1 MTLEEF
7 STEFDVLYNSITSN
21 AAPGFNDY
29 EKSVLLTLAQEELIK
44 SYFVANNNTTG
55 VGLDGSQKRH
65 YDFSTL
71 IKIKTLDNIIYNIL
85 TTMQITGVD
94 VPVFNKDANN
104 TFLVPNDVFLV
115 LNEYLTVKN
124 NSYTVFPI
132 SYDSYNLLMSKPFPY
147 PNKRQAWRLDSSING
162 EIAATKVIHVSDDKD
177 INNKNITFESIYH
190 KPLNIEI
197 NIKNG
202 DYHLSDFV
210 VVSESK
216 EAVNITLNLSN
227 TVNNDMVDISDY
239 MFQLMKADTLKRK
252 GLDKYIKPLNPDYSI
267 TSVGKI
273 GTYKAEIP
281 AVTDLQGNYKTFGAF
296 NIIYYPKE
304 TPFDVSYT
312 IRYVK
317 VPRPIILSDLTDLEL
332 SIRDRREQSTCELP
346 DEMHPEI
353 LKRAVELAKA
363 YYIGDLQS
371 QLAIGKN
378 SSTELGKLIQ
388 Q

>member
-71 IKIKTLDNIIYNIL
+71 IKVKTLNNIIDSIL
-85 TTMQITGVD
+85 TTRVD

-104 TFLVPNDVFLV
+104 IFLVPNDVFLV

-177 INNKNITFESIYH
+177 ISSENITFESIYH

-202 DYHLSDFV
+202 DYLSDFV

-216 EAVNITLNLSN
+216 EAVNITLKLSN
-227 TVNNDMVDISDY
+227 TVNNNMVDISDY
-239 MFQLMKADTLKRK
+239 MFQLMDANTLKRK
-252 GLDKYIKPLNPDYSI
+252 GLDKYIKPLKQDYSI

-281 AVTDLQGNYKTFGAF
+281 AVTDLQGNYKNFGIF
-296 NIIYYPKE
+296 NIIYYPIE
-304 TPFDVSYT
+304 IPSFDVSYT

>member
-71 IKIKTLDNIIYNIL
+71 IKIKSLKNIIYDI
-85 TTMQITGVD
+85 ITARDKVSI
-94 VPVFNKDANN
+94 P
-104 TFLVPNDVFLV
+104 FLKKERNAIFLIPNDVFLI
-115 LNEYLTVKN
+115 LNEHLIAKDN
-124 NSYTVFPI
+124 NYIVFPI
-132 SYDSYNLLMSKPFPY
+132 SYDTYNLLMSKPFPY
-147 PNKRQAWRLDSSING
+147 PNKRQAWRLDSSIDG
-162 EIAATKVIHVSDDKD
+162 EVAALKVIHVSDDKD
-177 INNKNITFESIYH
+177 ISSKNITFESIYH

-202 DYHLSDFV
+202 NTLSDFV

-227 TVNNDMVDISDY
+227 TVNNGMVDISDY
-239 MFQLMKADTLKRK
+239 MYKLMNPNTLKSK
-252 GLDKYIKPLNPDYSI
+252 GLDKYIKPLNSDYSI
-267 TSVGKI
+267 TAVGKI

-281 AVTDLQGNYKTFGAF
+281 AVTDLQGNYKNFGIF
-296 NIIYYPKE
+296 DIIYYPIE
-304 TPFDVSYT
+304 TPLDTSYT

>member
-71 IKIKTLDNIIYNIL
+71 IKIKSLKNIIYDIITAIDKVNI
-85 TTMQITGVD
+85 
-94 VPVFNKDANN
+94 P
-104 TFLVPNDVFLV
+104 FLKKERNAIFLIPNDVFLI
-115 LNEYLTVKN
+115 LNEHLIAKDN
-124 NSYTVFPI
+124 NYIVFPI
-132 SYDSYNLLMSKPFPY
+132 SYDTYNLLMSKPFPY
-147 PNKRQAWRLDSSING
+147 PNKRQAWRLDSSIDG
-162 EIAATKVIHVSDDKD
+162 EVAALKVIHVSDDKD
-177 INNKNITFESIYH
+177 ISSKNITFESIYH

-202 DYHLSDFV
+202 NILSDFV

-227 TVNNDMVDISDY
+227 TVNNGMVDISDY
-239 MFQLMKADTLKRK
+239 MYKLMNPNTLKTK
-252 GLDKYIKPLNPDYSI
+252 GLDKYIKPLNSDYSI
-267 TSVGKI
+267 TAVGKI

-281 AVTDLQGNYKTFGAF
+281 AVTDLQGNYKNFGIF
-296 NIIYYPKE
+296 DIIYYPIE
-304 TPFDVSYT
+304 NSLDTSYT

-388 Q
+388 K

>member
-71 IKIKTLDNIIYNIL
+71 IKIKTLDNIIYSIW
-85 TTMQITGVD
+85 TTRWITGVS
-94 VPVFNKDANN
+94 VPVFKDANN
-104 TFLVPNDVFLV
+104 IFLVPNDIFLV

-202 DYHLSDFV
+202 DYLSDFV

-227 TVNNDMVDISDY
+227 TVNNDIVDIHNY
-239 MFQLMKADTLKRK
+239 MFKLMDADTLKRK

-281 AVTDLQGNYKTFGAF
+281 AVTDLQGNYKTFGVF

-332 SIRDRREQSTCELP
+332 SIRGRREQSTCELP

>member
-44 SYFVANNNTTG
+44 SYFVSNNNTTG

-71 IKIKTLDNIIYNIL
+71 IKIKSLKNIIYDI
-85 TTMQITGVD
+85 ITARDKVEI
-94 VPVFNKDANN
+94 PSLNKDANAV
-104 TFLVPNDVFLV
+104 FLIPNDVFLI
-115 LNEYLTVKN
+115 LNEHLIAKDN
-124 NSYTVFPI
+124 NYIVFPI
-132 SYDSYNLLMSKPFPY
+132 SYDTYNLLMSKPFPY
-147 PNKRQAWRLDSSING
+147 PNKRQAWRLDSSIDG
-162 EIAATKVIHVSDDKD
+162 EVAALKVIHVSDDKD
-177 INNKNITFESIYH
+177 ISSKNITFESIYH

-202 DYHLSDFV
+202 NILSDFV

-227 TVNNDMVDISDY
+227 TANNDIVDIHNY
-239 MFQLMKADTLKRK
+239 MFKLMDATILKSR
-252 GLDKYIKPLNPDYSI
+252 GLDKYIKPLNQDYSI

-281 AVTDLQGNYKTFGAF
+281 AVTDLQGNYKNFGIF
-296 NIIYYPKE
+296 NIIYYPIE
-304 TPFDVSYT
+304 TSLDTSYT
-312 IRYVK
+312 LRYVK

>member
-44 SYFVANNNTTG
+44 SYFVANNNPTG

-71 IKIKTLDNIIYNIL
+71 IKVKTLNNIIDSTL
-85 TTMQITGVD
+85 TTGVD

-104 TFLVPNDVFLV
+104 IFLVPNDVFLV

-177 INNKNITFESIYH
+177 ISSENITFESIYH

-202 DYHLSDFV
+202 DYLSNFV

-227 TVNNDMVDISDY
+227 TANNDIVDIHNY
-239 MFQLMKADTLKRK
+239 MFKLMDANTLKTK
-252 GLDKYIKPLNPDYSI
+252 GLDKYIKPLNQDYSI

-296 NIIYYPKE
+296 NIIYYPIE
-304 TPFDVSYT
+304 NSLDTSYKL
-312 IRYVK
+312 RYVK

>member
-71 IKIKTLDNIIYNIL
+71 IKVKTLNNIIDSIW
-85 TTMQITGVD
+85 TTRAD

-104 TFLVPNDVFLV
+104 IFLVPNDVFLV

-177 INNKNITFESIYH
+177 ISSENITFESIYH

-202 DYHLSDFV
+202 DYLSDFV

-216 EAVNITLNLSN
+216 EAVNITLKLSN
-227 TVNNDMVDISDY
+227 TVNNNMVDISDY
-239 MFQLMKADTLKRK
+239 MFQLMNANTLKKK
-252 GLDKYIKPLNPDYSI
+252 GLDKYIKPLNQDYSI

-281 AVTDLQGNYKTFGAF
+281 AVTDLQGNYKNVGIF

-304 TPFDVSYT
+304 TPLDTSYT

>member
-71 IKIKTLDNIIYNIL
+71 IKIKSLKNIIYDIITARDKVNIPFL
-85 TTMQITGVD
+85 KKDTNA
-94 VPVFNKDANN
+94 VF
-104 TFLVPNDVFLV
+104 LIPNDVFLI
-115 LNEYLTVKN
+115 LNEHLIAKDN
-124 NSYTVFPI
+124 NYIVFPI
-132 SYDSYNLLMSKPFPY
+132 SYDTYNLLMSKPFPY
-147 PNKRQAWRLDSSING
+147 PNKRQAWRLDSSIDG
-162 EIAATKVIHVSDDKD
+162 EVAALKVIHVSDDKD
-177 INNKNITFESIYH
+177 ISEKNITFESIYH

-202 DYHLSDFV
+202 DYLSDFV

-227 TVNNDMVDISDY
+227 TANNDIVDIHNY
-239 MFQLMKADTLKRK
+239 MFKLMDATILKSR
-252 GLDKYIKPLNPDYSI
+252 GLDKYIKPLNQDYSI

-281 AVTDLQGNYKTFGAF
+281 AVTDLQGNYKNFGIF
-296 NIIYYPKE
+296 NIIYYPIE
-304 TPFDVSYT
+304 TPLDVSYT

-363 YYIGDLQS
+363 YYIGNLQS

>member
-71 IKIKTLDNIIYNIL
+71 IKVKTLNNIIDSIL
-85 TTMQITGVD
+85 TTRVD

-104 TFLVPNDVFLV
+104 IFLVPNDVFLV

-177 INNKNITFESIYH
+177 ISSKNITFESIYH

-202 DYHLSDFV
+202 NILSDFV
-210 VVSESK
+210 VVNESK
-216 EAVNITLNLSN
+216 EAVNITLKLSN
-227 TVNNDMVDISDY
+227 TVNNNMVDISDY
-239 MFQLMKADTLKRK
+239 MFQLMNANTLKTK
-252 GLDKYIKPLNPDYSI
+252 GLDKYIKPLNQDYSI
-267 TSVGKI
+267 TSIGKI

-281 AVTDLQGNYKTFGAF
+281 AVTDLQGNYKNFGIF
-296 NIIYYPKE
+296 NIIYYPIE
-304 TPFDVSYT
+304 IPSFDVSYT

>member
-21 AAPGFNDY
+21 PAPGFNDY
-29 EKSVLLTLAQEELIK
+29 QKSVLLTLAQAESLK

-55 VGLDGSQKRH
+55 VGLDGSQQRH

-71 IKIKTLDNIIYNIL
+71 IKVKTLNNIIDSIL
-85 TTMQITGVD
+85 TTGVD

-104 TFLVPNDVFLV
+104 IFLVPNDVFLV

-177 INNKNITFESIYH
+177 IRSKNITFESIYH

-202 DYHLSDFV
+202 DYLSDFV
-210 VVSESK
+210 IVNESK
-216 EAVNITLNLSN
+216 EAVNITLKLSN
-227 TVNNDMVDISDY
+227 TVNNNMVDISDY
-239 MFQLMKADTLKRK
+239 MFQLMNANTLKTK
-252 GLDKYIKPLNPDYSI
+252 GLDKYIKPLKQDYSI

-281 AVTDLQGNYKTFGAF
+281 AVTDLQGNYKNVGIF

-304 TPFDVSYT
+304 TPFDTSYKL
-312 IRYVK
+312 RYVK

-363 YYIGDLQS
+363 YYIGNLQS

>member
-71 IKIKTLDNIIYNIL
+71 IKVKTLNNIIDSIL
-85 TTMQITGVD
+85 TTRVN

-104 TFLVPNDVFLV
+104 IFLVPNDVFLV

-177 INNKNITFESIYH
+177 INSKNITFESIYH

-202 DYHLSDFV
+202 NILSDFV
-210 VVSESK
+210 VVNESK
-216 EAVNITLNLSN
+216 EAVNITLKLSN
-227 TVNNDMVDISDY
+227 TVNNNMVDISDY
-239 MFQLMKADTLKRK
+239 MFKLMDANTLKTK
-252 GLDKYIKPLNPDYSI
+252 GLDKYIKPLNSDYSI

-281 AVTDLQGNYKTFGAF
+281 AVTDLQGNYKNVGIF

-304 TPFDVSYT
+304 TPLDTSYT
-312 IRYVK
+312 LRYVK

-363 YYIGDLQS
+363 YYIGDLQA
-371 QLAIGKN
+371 QLAISKN

>member
-21 AAPGFNDY
+21 TAPGFNDY

-71 IKIKTLDNIIYNIL
+71 IKIKSLKNIVYDIITAIDKVNI
-85 TTMQITGVD
+85 
-94 VPVFNKDANN
+94 P
-104 TFLVPNDVFLV
+104 FLKKERNAIFLIPNDVFLI
-115 LNEYLTVKN
+115 LNEHLIAKDN
-124 NSYTVFPI
+124 NYIVFPI
-132 SYDSYNLLMSKPFPY
+132 SYDTYNLLMSKPFPY
-147 PNKRQAWRLDSSING
+147 PNKRQAWRLDSSIDG
-162 EIAATKVIHVSDDKD
+162 EVAALKVIHVSDDKD
-177 INNKNITFESIYH
+177 ISSKNITFESIYH

-202 DYHLSDFV
+202 DIQLSDFV

-227 TVNNDMVDISDY
+227 TVNNGMVDISHY
-239 MFQLMKADTLKRK
+239 MYMLMNPNTLKSK
-252 GLDKYIKPLNPDYSI
+252 GLDKYIKPLNSDYSI
-267 TSVGKI
+267 TAVGKI

-281 AVTDLQGNYKTFGAF
+281 AVTDLQGNYKNFGIF
-296 NIIYYPKE
+296 DIIYYPVE
-304 TPFDVSYT
+304 NSLDTSYT

>member
-71 IKIKTLDNIIYNIL
+71 IKIKSLKNIVYDIITAIDKVNIPSL
-85 TTMQITGVD
+85 KEDTNA
-94 VPVFNKDANN
+94 VF
-104 TFLVPNDVFLV
+104 LIPNDVFLI
-115 LNEYLTVKN
+115 LNEHLIAKDN
-124 NSYTVFPI
+124 NYIVFPI
-132 SYDSYNLLMSKPFPY
+132 SYDTYNLLMSKPFPY
-147 PNKRQAWRLDSSING
+147 PNKRQAWRLDSSIDG
-162 EIAATKVIHVSDDKD
+162 EVAALKVIHVSDDKD
-177 INNKNITFESIYH
+177 ISSKNITFESIYH

-202 DYHLSDFV
+202 NILSDFV

-227 TVNNDMVDISDY
+227 TVNNGMVDISDY
-239 MFQLMKADTLKRK
+239 MYMLMRPNTLKSK
-252 GLDKYIKPLNPDYSI
+252 GLDKYIKPLNSDYSI
-267 TSVGKI
+267 TAVGKI

-281 AVTDLQGNYKTFGAF
+281 AVTDLQGNYKNFGIF
-296 NIIYYPKE
+296 DIIYYPVE
-304 TPFDVSYT
+304 NSLDTSYT

>member
-71 IKIKTLDNIIYNIL
+71 IKVKTLNNIIDSIL
-85 TTMQITGVD
+85 TTGVD

-104 TFLVPNDVFLV
+104 IFLVPNDVFLV

-147 PNKRQAWRLDSSING
+147 PNKRQAWRLDSSIDG
-162 EIAATKVIHVSDDKD
+162 EVAALKVIHVSDDKD
-177 INNKNITFESIYH
+177 ISSKNITFESIYH

-202 DYHLSDFV
+202 DYLSDFV

-216 EAVNITLNLSN
+216 EAVNITLKLSN
-227 TVNNDMVDISDY
+227 TVNNNMVDISDY
-239 MFQLMKADTLKRK
+239 MFQLMDANTLKRK
-252 GLDKYIKPLNPDYSI
+252 GLDKYIKPLKQDYSI

-281 AVTDLQGNYKTFGAF
+281 AVTDLQGNYKNVGIF

-304 TPFDVSYT
+304 TPFDTSYKL
-312 IRYVK
+312 RYVK

>member
-71 IKIKTLDNIIYNIL
+71 IKVKTLNNIIDSIL
-85 TTMQITGVD
+85 TTGAD

-104 TFLVPNDVFLV
+104 IFLVPNDVFLV

-177 INNKNITFESIYH
+177 ISSKNITFESIYH

-202 DYHLSDFV
+202 NILSDFV
-210 VVSESK
+210 VVNESK
-216 EAVNITLNLSN
+216 EAVNITLKLSN
-227 TVNNDMVDISDY
+227 TVNNNMVDISDY
-239 MFQLMKADTLKRK
+239 MFQLMDANTLKRK
-252 GLDKYIKPLNPDYSI
+252 GLDKYIKPLKQDYSI

-281 AVTDLQGNYKTFGAF
+281 AVTDLQGNYKNVGIF

-304 TPFDVSYT
+304 TPFDTSYKL
-312 IRYVK
+312 RYVK

-363 YYIGDLQS
+363 YYIGDLKS
-371 QLAIGKN
+371 QLAISKN

>member
-71 IKIKTLDNIIYNIL
+71 IKVKTLNNIIDSIW
-85 TTMQITGVD
+85 TTGAD

-104 TFLVPNDVFLV
+104 IFLVPNDVFLV

-124 NSYTVFPI
+124 NSYIVFPI

-177 INNKNITFESIYH
+177 INSKNITFESIYH

-202 DYHLSDFV
+202 DYLSDFV

-227 TVNNDMVDISDY
+227 TANNDIVDIHNY
-239 MFQLMKADTLKRK
+239 MFKLMDANTLKSK

-281 AVTDLQGNYKTFGAF
+281 AVTDLQGNYKNFGIF

-304 TPFDVSYT
+304 TPLDVSYT

-363 YYIGDLQS
+363 YYIGNLQS

>member
-71 IKIKTLDNIIYNIL
+71 IKIKSLKNIIYDIITARDKVNIPFL
-85 TTMQITGVD
+85 KKDTNA
-94 VPVFNKDANN
+94 VF
-104 TFLVPNDVFLV
+104 LIPNDVFLI
-115 LNEYLTVKN
+115 LNEHLIAKDN
-124 NSYTVFPI
+124 NYIVFPI
-132 SYDSYNLLMSKPFPY
+132 SYDTYNLLMSKPFPY
-147 PNKRQAWRLDSSING
+147 PNKRQAWRLDSSIDG
-162 EIAATKVIHVSDDKD
+162 EVAAIKVIHVSDDKD
-177 INNKNITFESIYH
+177 ISSKNITFESIYH

-202 DYHLSDFV
+202 DYLSNFV

-227 TVNNDMVDISDY
+227 TANNDIVDIHNY
-239 MFQLMKADTLKRK
+239 MFKLMDANTLKTK

-281 AVTDLQGNYKTFGAF
+281 AVTDLQGNYKNFGIF
-296 NIIYYPKE
+296 NIIYYPIE
-304 TPFDVSYT
+304 IPSFDVSYT

>member
-71 IKIKTLDNIIYNIL
+71 IKVKTLNNIIDSIL
-85 TTMQITGVD
+85 TTGVD

-104 TFLVPNDVFLV
+104 IFLVPNDVFLV

-177 INNKNITFESIYH
+177 ISNKNITFESIYH

-202 DYHLSDFV
+202 DYLSDFV

-227 TVNNDMVDISDY
+227 TANNNIVDIHNY
-239 MFQLMKADTLKRK
+239 MFKLMDANTLKTK
-252 GLDKYIKPLNPDYSI
+252 GLDKYIKPLNQDYSI

-296 NIIYYPKE
+296 NIIYYPIE
-304 TPFDVSYT
+304 IPSFDVSYT
-312 IRYVK
+312 LRYVK

-363 YYIGDLQS
+363 YYIGNLQS

>member
-71 IKIKTLDNIIYNIL
+71 IKIKSLKNIVYDTITARDKVNIPFL
-85 TTMQITGVD
+85 KENTNA
-94 VPVFNKDANN
+94 VF
-104 TFLVPNDVFLV
+104 LIPNDVFLI
-115 LNEYLTVKN
+115 LNEHLIAKDN
-124 NSYTVFPI
+124 NYIVFPI
-132 SYDSYNLLMSKPFPY
+132 SYDTYNLLMSKPFPY
-147 PNKRQAWRLDSSING
+147 PNKRQAWRLDSSIDG
-162 EIAATKVIHVSDDKD
+162 EVAALKVIHVSDDKD
-177 INNKNITFESIYH
+177 ISSKNITFESIYH

-202 DYHLSDFV
+202 NILSNFV

-227 TVNNDMVDISDY
+227 TVNNGMVDISDY
-239 MFQLMKADTLKRK
+239 MYKLMNPNTLKSK
-252 GLDKYIKPLNPDYSI
+252 GLDKYIKPLNSDYSI
-267 TSVGKI
+267 TAVGKI

-281 AVTDLQGNYKTFGAF
+281 AVTDLQGNYKNFGIF
-296 NIIYYPKE
+296 YIIYYPVEKSLD
-304 TPFDVSYT
+304 TSYT

-363 YYIGDLQS
+363 YYIGNLQS

>member
-71 IKIKTLDNIIYNIL
+71 IKVKTLNNIIDSIL
-85 TTMQITGVD
+85 TTGVD

-104 TFLVPNDVFLV
+104 IFLVPNDVFLV

-177 INNKNITFESIYH
+177 ISSKNITFESIYH

-202 DYHLSDFV
+202 DITLNNYV

-227 TVNNDMVDISDY
+227 TANNDIVDIHNY
-239 MFQLMKADTLKRK
+239 MFQLMDANTLKRK
-252 GLDKYIKPLNPDYSI
+252 GLDKYIKPLKQDYSI

-281 AVTDLQGNYKTFGAF
+281 AVTDLQGNYKNFGIF
-296 NIIYYPKE
+296 DIIYYPIE
-304 TPFDVSYT
+304 NSLDTSYT
-312 IRYVK
+312 LRYVK

-363 YYIGDLQS
+363 YYIGNLQA
-371 QLAIGKN
+371 QLAISKN

>member
-71 IKIKTLDNIIYNIL
+71 IKIKSLKNIVYDIITAIDKVNI
-85 TTMQITGVD
+85 
-94 VPVFNKDANN
+94 P
-104 TFLVPNDVFLV
+104 FLKKERNAIFLIPNDVFLI
-115 LNEYLTVKN
+115 LNEHLIAKDN
-124 NSYTVFPI
+124 NYIVFPI
-132 SYDSYNLLMSKPFPY
+132 SYDTYNLLMSKPFPY
-147 PNKRQAWRLDSSING
+147 PNKRQAWRLDSSIDG
-162 EIAATKVIHVSDDKD
+162 EVAALKVIHVSDDKD
-177 INNKNITFESIYH
+177 ISSKNITFESIYH

-202 DYHLSDFV
+202 NILSDFV

-227 TVNNDMVDISDY
+227 TVNNGMVDISHY
-239 MFQLMKADTLKRK
+239 MYMLMNPNTLKTK
-252 GLDKYIKPLNPDYSI
+252 GLDKYIKPLNSDYSI
-267 TSVGKI
+267 TAVGKI

-281 AVTDLQGNYKTFGAF
+281 AVTDLQGNYKNFGIF
-296 NIIYYPKE
+296 DIIYYPIE
-304 TPFDVSYT
+304 NSLDTSYT

>member
-71 IKIKTLDNIIYNIL
+71 IKVKTLNNIIDSIL
-85 TTMQITGVD
+85 TTGVD

-104 TFLVPNDVFLV
+104 IFLVPNDVFLV

-177 INNKNITFESIYH
+177 INSKNITFESIYH

-202 DYHLSDFV
+202 DYLSDFV
-210 VVSESK
+210 IVNESK
-216 EAVNITLNLSN
+216 EAVNITLKLSN
-227 TVNNDMVDISDY
+227 TVNNNMVDISDY
-239 MFQLMKADTLKRK
+239 MFQLMNANTLKTK
-252 GLDKYIKPLNPDYSI
+252 GLDKYIKPLKQDYSI

-281 AVTDLQGNYKTFGAF
+281 AVTDLQGNYKNVGIF

-304 TPFDVSYT
+304 TPFDTSYKL
-312 IRYVK
+312 RYVK

>member
-71 IKIKTLDNIIYNIL
+71 IKVKTLNNIIDSIL
-85 TTMQITGVD
+85 TTGVD

-104 TFLVPNDVFLV
+104 IFLVPNDVFLV

-177 INNKNITFESIYH
+177 ISSKNITFESIYH

-202 DYHLSDFV
+202 DYLSNFV

-227 TVNNDMVDISDY
+227 TANNDIVDIHNY
-239 MFQLMKADTLKRK
+239 MFKLMDANTLKRK
-252 GLDKYIKPLNPDYSI
+252 GLDKYIKPLKQDYSI

-281 AVTDLQGNYKTFGAF
+281 AVTDLQGNYKNFGIF
-296 NIIYYPKE
+296 NIIYYPIE
-304 TPFDVSYT
+304 IPSFNVSYT

-363 YYIGDLQS
+363 YYIGDLQA

>member
-71 IKIKTLDNIIYNIL
+71 IKVKTLNNIINSIL
-85 TTMQITGVD
+85 TTRVD

-104 TFLVPNDVFLV
+104 IFLVPNDVFLV

-162 EIAATKVIHVSDDKD
+162 EIAATKIVHVSDDKD
-177 INNKNITFESIYH
+177 ISSKNITFESIYH

-202 DYHLSDFV
+202 NILSDFV

-216 EAVNITLNLSN
+216 EAVNITLNLRN

-239 MFQLMKADTLKRK
+239 MFQLMNPNTLKTK
-252 GLDKYIKPLNPDYSI
+252 GLDKYIKPLNQDYSI
-267 TSVGKI
+267 ASIGKI

-281 AVTDLQGNYKTFGAF
+281 AVTDLQGNYKNVGIF

-304 TPFDVSYT
+304 TPLDTSYT

>member
-71 IKIKTLDNIIYNIL
+71 IKIKTLDNIIYSIL
-85 TTMQITGVD
+85 TTGVS
-94 VPVFNKDANN
+94 VPVFKDANN
-104 TFLVPNDVFLV
+104 IFLVPNDVFLV

-124 NSYTVFPI
+124 NSYIVFPI

-177 INNKNITFESIYH
+177 INSKNITFESIYH

-202 DYHLSDFV
+202 DFLSDFV

-227 TVNNDMVDISDY
+227 TVNNDMVDIHNY
-239 MFQLMKADTLKRK
+239 MFKLMDANTLKSK
-252 GLDKYIKPLNPDYSI
+252 GLDKYIKPLNQYYSI
-267 TSVGKI
+267 TSIGKI

-332 SIRDRREQSTCELP
+332 SIRGRREQSTCELP

>member
-71 IKIKTLDNIIYNIL
+71 IKIKSLKNIIYDI
-85 TTMQITGVD
+85 ITARDKVEI
-94 VPVFNKDANN
+94 PSLNKDANAV
-104 TFLVPNDVFLV
+104 FLIPNDVFLI
-115 LNEYLTVKN
+115 LNEHLIAKDN
-124 NSYTVFPI
+124 NYIVFPI
-132 SYDSYNLLMSKPFPY
+132 SYDTYNLLMSKPFPY

-162 EIAATKVIHVSDDKD
+162 EIAALKVIHVSDDKD
-177 INNKNITFESIYH
+177 ISEKNITFESIYH

-202 DYHLSDFV
+202 NFLSDFV

-227 TVNNDMVDISDY
+227 TVNNDMVDIHNY
-239 MFQLMKADTLKRK
+239 MFKLMDATILKSR
-252 GLDKYIKPLNPDYSI
+252 GLDKYIKPLNQDYSI

-281 AVTDLQGNYKTFGAF
+281 AVTDLQGNYKNFGIF
-296 NIIYYPKE
+296 DIIYYPIE
-304 TPFDVSYT
+304 TSLDTSYT
-312 IRYVK
+312 LRYVK

>member
-71 IKIKTLDNIIYNIL
+71 IKIKTLDNIIYSIL
-85 TTMQITGVD
+85 TTRWITGVS
-94 VPVFNKDANN
+94 VPVFKDANN
-104 TFLVPNDVFLV
+104 IFLVPNDVFLV

-177 INNKNITFESIYH
+177 INSKNITFESIYH

-202 DYHLSDFV
+202 DYLSDFV
-210 VVSESK
+210 IVNESK

-227 TVNNDMVDISDY
+227 TVNNDMVDIHNY
-239 MFQLMKADTLKRK
+239 MFKLMDANTLKTK

-267 TSVGKI
+267 TSIGKI

-332 SIRDRREQSTCELP
+332 SIRGRREQSTCELP

>member
-71 IKIKTLDNIIYNIL
+71 IKIKSLKNKIYDIITAIDKVEIPFL
-85 TTMQITGVD
+85 K
-94 VPVFNKDANN
+94 KDANAV
-104 TFLVPNDVFLV
+104 FLIPNDVFLI
-115 LNEYLTVKN
+115 LNEHLITKDN
-124 NSYTVFPI
+124 NYIVFPI
-132 SYDSYNLLMSKPFPY
+132 SYDTYNLLMSKPFPY
-147 PNKRQAWRLDSSING
+147 PNKRQAWRLDSSIDG
-162 EIAATKVIHVSDDKD
+162 EVAALKVIHVSDDTD
-177 INNKNITFESIYH
+177 ISSENITFESIYH

-197 NIKNG
+197 NIKNR
-202 DYHLSDFV
+202 DILLSDFV

-227 TVNNDMVDISDY
+227 AANNGIVDIDHY
-239 MFQLMKADTLKRK
+239 MLKLMDPKILKTK
-252 GLDKYIKPLNPDYSI
+252 GLDKYIKPLNQDYSI

-281 AVTDLQGNYKTFGAF
+281 AVTDLQGNYKNFGIF
-296 NIIYYPKE
+296 NIIYYPIE
-304 TPFDVSYT
+304 IPFFDVSYT

>member
-71 IKIKTLDNIIYNIL
+71 IKVKTLNNIIDSIL
-85 TTMQITGVD
+85 TTGVD

-104 TFLVPNDVFLV
+104 IFLVPNDVFLV

-162 EIAATKVIHVSDDKD
+162 EVAALKVIHVSDDKD
-177 INNKNITFESIYH
+177 ISSKNITFESIYH

-202 DYHLSDFV
+202 NILSDFV

-216 EAVNITLNLSN
+216 EAVNITLKLSN
-227 TVNNDMVDISDY
+227 TVNNNMVDISDY
-239 MFQLMKADTLKRK
+239 MFQLMDANTLKRK
-252 GLDKYIKPLNPDYSI
+252 GLDKYIKPLKQDYSI

-296 NIIYYPKE
+296 NIIYYPIE
-304 TPFDVSYT
+304 IPSFDISYT
-312 IRYVK
+312 LRYVK

>member
-71 IKIKTLDNIIYNIL
+71 IKIKSLKHIVFYDTI
-85 TTMQITGVD
+85 TTKVD
-94 VPVFNKDANN
+94 IPLLNNDAN
-104 TFLVPNDVFLV
+104 TLFLIPNDVFLI
-115 LNEYLTVKN
+115 LNEHLIAKDN
-124 NSYTVFPI
+124 NYIVFPI
-132 SYDSYNLLMSKPFPY
+132 SYDTYNLLMSKPFPY
-147 PNKRQAWRLDSSING
+147 PNKRQAWRLDSSIDG
-162 EIAATKVIHVSDDKD
+162 EVAALKVIHVSDDKD
-177 INNKNITFESIYH
+177 ISSKNITFESIYH

-202 DYHLSDFV
+202 NVLNDFV
-210 VVSESK
+210 VVRESN
-216 EAVNITLNLSN
+216 EAVDITLNLSN
-227 TVNNDMVDISDY
+227 TVNNGMVNISNY
-239 MFQLMKADTLKRK
+239 MYRLMDANTLKKK
-252 GLDKYIKPLNPDYSI
+252 GLSKYIKPLNSDGII
-267 TSVGKI
+267 TSVGKV

-281 AVTDLQGNYKTFGAF
+281 AVTDLQGNYKTFGVF

-304 TPFDVSYT
+304 TPLDVSYT

-332 SIRDRREQSTCELP
+332 SIRNRREQSTCELP

-363 YYIGDLQS
+363 YYLGDLQS

>member
-71 IKIKTLDNIIYNIL
+71 IKVKTLNNIIDSIL
-85 TTMQITGVD
+85 TTGAN

-104 TFLVPNDVFLV
+104 IFLVPNDVFLV

-177 INNKNITFESIYH
+177 ISSKNITFESIYH

-202 DYHLSDFV
+202 DITLNNYV

-227 TVNNDMVDISDY
+227 TANNDIVDIHNY
-239 MFQLMKADTLKRK
+239 MFKLMDANTLKTK

-281 AVTDLQGNYKTFGAF
+281 AVTDLQGNYKNVGIF
-296 NIIYYPKE
+296 NIIYYPIKI
-304 TPFDVSYT
+304 PSFDVSYT

>member
-71 IKIKTLDNIIYNIL
+71 IKVKTLNNIINSIL
-85 TTMQITGVD
+85 TTRVD

-104 TFLVPNDVFLV
+104 IFLVPNDVFLV

-177 INNKNITFESIYH
+177 ISSKNITFESIYH

-202 DYHLSDFV
+202 NILSDFV

-227 TVNNDMVDISDY
+227 TANNNIVDIHNY
-239 MFQLMKADTLKRK
+239 MFKLMDANTLKTK

-281 AVTDLQGNYKTFGAF
+281 AVTDLQGNYKNVGIF
-296 NIIYYPKE
+296 NIIYYPIE
-304 TPFDVSYT
+304 IPSFDVSYT

-332 SIRDRREQSTCELP
+332 SISDRREQSTCELP

-363 YYIGDLQS
+363 YYIGNLQS
-371 QLAIGKN
+371 QLAISKN

>member
-71 IKIKTLDNIIYNIL
+71 IKVKTLNNIIDSIL
-85 TTMQITGVD
+85 TTGVD

-104 TFLVPNDVFLV
+104 IFLVPNDVFLV

-177 INNKNITFESIYH
+177 ISSKNITFESIYH

-202 DYHLSDFV
+202 DYLSDFI

-227 TVNNDMVDISDY
+227 TANNNIVDIHNY
-239 MFQLMKADTLKRK
+239 MFKLMDANTLKRK

-281 AVTDLQGNYKTFGAF
+281 AVTDLQGNYKNVGIF

-304 TPFDVSYT
+304 TPFDTSYKL
-312 IRYVK
+312 RYVK

>member
-71 IKIKTLDNIIYNIL
+71 IKIKSLKNIIYDIITAIDKVNIPFL
-85 TTMQITGVD
+85 KKDTNA
-94 VPVFNKDANN
+94 VF
-104 TFLVPNDVFLV
+104 LIPNDVFLI
-115 LNEYLTVKN
+115 LNEHLIAKDN
-124 NSYTVFPI
+124 NYIVFPI
-132 SYDSYNLLMSKPFPY
+132 SYDTYNLLMSKPFPY
-147 PNKRQAWRLDSSING
+147 PNKRQAWRLDSSIDG
-162 EIAATKVIHVSDDKD
+162 EVAALKVIHVSDDKD
-177 INNKNITFESIYH
+177 ISSKNITFESIYH

-202 DYHLSDFV
+202 NILSDFV

-227 TVNNDMVDISDY
+227 TVNNGMVDISDY
-239 MFQLMKADTLKRK
+239 MYMLMRPNTLKSK
-252 GLDKYIKPLNPDYSI
+252 GLDKYIKPLNSDYSI
-267 TSVGKI
+267 TAVGKI

-281 AVTDLQGNYKTFGAF
+281 AVTDLQGNYKNFGIF
-296 NIIYYPKE
+296 DIIYYPIE
-304 TPFDVSYT
+304 NSLDTSYT

>member
-71 IKIKTLDNIIYNIL
+71 IKVKTLNNIIDSIL
-85 TTMQITGVD
+85 TTRVN

-104 TFLVPNDVFLV
+104 IFLVPNDVFLV

-177 INNKNITFESIYH
+177 ISSKNITFESIYH

-202 DYHLSDFV
+202 NILSDFV
-210 VVSESK
+210 VVNESK
-216 EAVNITLNLSN
+216 EAVNITLKLSN
-227 TVNNDMVDISDY
+227 TVNNNMVDISDY
-239 MFQLMKADTLKRK
+239 MFQLMDANTLKRK
-252 GLDKYIKPLNPDYSI
+252 GLDKYIKPLKQNYSI

-281 AVTDLQGNYKTFGAF
+281 AVTDLQGNYKNFGIF

-304 TPFDVSYT
+304 TPLDTSYT
-312 IRYVK
+312 LRYVK

-363 YYIGDLQS
+363 YYIGDLQA
-371 QLAIGKN
+371 QLAISKN

>member
-7 STEFDVLYNSITSN
+7 STEFDVLYNSIASD

-71 IKIKTLDNIIYNIL
+71 IKIKSLKNIVYDKI
-85 TTMQITGVD
+85 TTKVKISLL
-94 VPVFNKDANN
+94 NKDAN
-104 TFLVPNDVFLV
+104 TLFLIPNDVFLI
-115 LNEYLTVKN
+115 LNEHLIAKDN
-124 NSYTVFPI
+124 NYIVFPI
-132 SYDSYNLLMSKPFPY
+132 SYDTYNLLRSKPFPY
-147 PNKRQAWRLDSSING
+147 PNKRQAWRLDSSIDG
-162 EIAATKVIHVSDDKD
+162 EVAALKVIHVSDDKD
-177 INNKNITFESIYH
+177 ISSKNITFESIYH

-202 DYHLSDFV
+202 NVLNNFV
-210 VVSESK
+210 VVRESN
-216 EAVNITLNLSN
+216 EAVDITLNLSN
-227 TVNNDMVDISDY
+227 TVNNGMVNISNY
-239 MFQLMKADTLKRK
+239 MYQLMDANTLKEE
-252 GLDKYIKPLNPDYSI
+252 GLSKYIKPLNSDYII
-267 TSVGKI
+267 TSVGKV

-281 AVTDLQGNYKTFGAF
+281 AVTDLQGNYKTFGVF

-304 TPFDVSYT
+304 NPLDVSYT

-332 SIRDRREQSTCELP
+332 SIRNRREQSTCELP

-363 YYIGDLQS
+363 YYLGDLQS

>member
-71 IKIKTLDNIIYNIL
+71 IKVKTLNNIINSIW
-85 TTMQITGVD
+85 TTRVD
-94 VPVFNKDANN
+94 VPVLNKDADNI
-104 TFLVPNDVFLV
+104 FLVPNDVFLV

-132 SYDSYNLLMSKPFPY
+132 SYDTYNLLMSKPFPY
-147 PNKRQAWRLDSSING
+147 PNKRQAWRLDSSIDG
-162 EIAATKVIHVSDDKD
+162 EIAATKIVHVSDDKD
-177 INNKNITFESIYH
+177 ISSKNITFESIYH

-197 NIKNG
+197 NIENG
-202 DYHLSDFV
+202 DITLNNYV

-216 EAVNITLNLSN
+216 EAVNITLNLRN
-227 TVNNDMVDISDY
+227 TANNDIVDIHIY
-239 MFQLMKADTLKRK
+239 MVKLMDANTLKMK
-252 GLDKYIKPLNPDYSI
+252 GLDKYIKPLNQDYSI

-296 NIIYYPKE
+296 NIIYYPIE
-304 TPFDVSYT
+304 IPSFDVSYT

>member
-71 IKIKTLDNIIYNIL
+71 IKIKSLENIVYTIITTKDKVNIHFL
-85 TTMQITGVD
+85 GKGANA
-94 VPVFNKDANN
+94 VF
-104 TFLVPNDVFLV
+104 LIPNDVFLI
-115 LNEYLTVKN
+115 LNEHLITKN
-124 NSYTVFPI
+124 NNYIVFPI
-132 SYDSYNLLMSKPFPY
+132 SYDTYNLLMSKPFPY
-147 PNKRQAWRLDSSING
+147 PNKRQAWRLDSSIDG
-162 EIAATKVIHVSDDKD
+162 EVAAFKVIHVSDDKD
-177 INNKNITFESIYH
+177 LSSKNITFESIYH

-197 NIKNG
+197 NIENG
-202 DYHLSDFV
+202 EYLSNFV

-227 TVNNDMVDISDY
+227 TADNDIVDIHDY
-239 MFQLMKADTLKRK
+239 MLRLMEATVLKSK
-252 GLDKYIKPLNPDYSI
+252 GLDKYIKPLNSDYSI

-281 AVTDLQGNYKTFGAF
+281 AATDLQGNYKNFGIF
-296 NIIYYPKE
+296 NIIYYPIE
-304 TPFDVSYT
+304 IPSFDVSYT

-332 SIRDRREQSTCELP
+332 SIRGRREQSTCELP

>member
-29 EKSVLLTLAQEELIK
+29 EKSVLVTLAQEELIK
-44 SYFVANNNTTG
+44 SYFVSNNNTTG

-71 IKIKTLDNIIYNIL
+71 IKIKSLKNIIYDI
-85 TTMQITGVD
+85 ITARDKVEI
-94 VPVFNKDANN
+94 PSLNKDANAV
-104 TFLVPNDVFLV
+104 FLIPNDVFLI
-115 LNEYLTVKN
+115 LNEHLIVKDN
-124 NSYTVFPI
+124 NYIVFPI
-132 SYDSYNLLMSKPFPY
+132 SYDTYNLLMSKPFPY
-147 PNKRQAWRLDSSING
+147 PNKRQAWRLDSSIDG
-162 EIAATKVIHVSDDKD
+162 EVAALKVIHVSDDKD
-177 INNKNITFESIYH
+177 ISSKNITFESIYH

-202 DYHLSDFV
+202 DILSDFV

-227 TVNNDMVDISDY
+227 TANNDIVDIHNY
-239 MFQLMKADTLKRK
+239 MFKLMDATILKSR
-252 GLDKYIKPLNPDYSI
+252 GLDKYIKPLNQDYSI

-281 AVTDLQGNYKTFGAF
+281 AVTDLQGNYKNFGIF
-296 NIIYYPKE
+296 NIIYYPIE
-304 TPFDVSYT
+304 TSLDTSYT
-312 IRYVK
+312 LRYVK

>member
-71 IKIKTLDNIIYNIL
+71 IKIKSLKNIVYDIITSRDKVNIPFL
-85 TTMQITGVD
+85 KKDTNA
-94 VPVFNKDANN
+94 VF
-104 TFLVPNDVFLV
+104 LIPNDVFLI
-115 LNEYLTVKN
+115 LNEHLIAKDN
-124 NSYTVFPI
+124 NYIVFPI
-132 SYDSYNLLMSKPFPY
+132 SYDTYNLLMSKPFPY
-147 PNKRQAWRLDSSING
+147 PNKRQAWRLDSSIDG
-162 EIAATKVIHVSDDKD
+162 EVAALKVIHVSDDKD
-177 INNKNITFESIYH
+177 ISSKNITFESIYH

-202 DYHLSDFV
+202 NILSDFV

-227 TVNNDMVDISDY
+227 TVNNGMVDISDY
-239 MFQLMKADTLKRK
+239 MYKLMNPNTLKTK
-252 GLDKYIKPLNPDYSI
+252 GLDKYIKPLNSDYSI
-267 TSVGKI
+267 TAVGKI

-281 AVTDLQGNYKTFGAF
+281 AVTDLQGNYKNFGIF
-296 NIIYYPKE
+296 DIIYYPIE
-304 TPFDVSYT
+304 TPLDTSYT